1 MNNKLNDNSKG
12 TNRTS
17 VRTRKEENKRL
28 RRKLKIHRWYSAFI
42 TICFIG
48 MTVAF
53 IKEQQISKNKDYA
66 VNKLQ
71 SFAKLNTKLRDIS
84 IQLQDENNK
93 LVASNKKKDKELKVF
108 RERKELYDKY
118 EYALVSDGKRTDI
131 TYDQIKSLQ
140 QLLKDKKV
148 NDTDLFLSWIMTE
161 SGGKEKCT
169 SSYSTAKGYGQIL
182 DGTSKFVYKK
192 VMKKKSNWDS
202 SIAFNGEKN
211 MELMSHYVDYLYI
224 NNGNSLL
231 KTIKRY
237 RGRNDVSGYVGRM
250 NEYLKRTGKTVSSI
264 SSTIAQENTET
275 KSESDSEDNTSS
287 TEENNTEN
295 ENN

>member
-1 MNNKLNDNSKG
+1 MDRKLNDNAKRERS
-12 TNRTS
+12 RTS
-17 VRTRKEENKRL
+17 VRTRKEANRIL
-28 RRKLKIHRWYSAFI
+28 RKKLVFHRMYSLFI
-42 TICFIG
+42 TVGFVL
-48 MTVAF
+48 MTVLF
-53 IKEQQISKNKDYA
+53 IKEHNISKNKDYA

-71 SFAKLNTKLRDIS
+71 SFAETNVKMKDIAVT
-84 IQLQDENNK
+84 LQDENDK
-93 LVASNKKKDKELKVF
+93 LLSSNKKMNKELKVL

-192 VMKKKSNWDS
+192 VMKKKNWDN
-202 SIAFNGEKN
+202 SIAYDGKKN
-211 MELMSHYVDYLYI
+211 MELMSHYVDYLYST
-224 NNGNSLL
+224 NNNSLI

-237 RGRNDVSGYVGRM
+237 RGKENVSGYVGRM
-250 NEYLKRTGKTVSSI
+250 NEYLKGTGKTVSSI
-264 SSTIAQENTET
+264 SSTISKENTES
-275 KSESDSEDNTSS
+275 K
-287 TEENNTEN
+287 TEN
-295 ENN
+295 K

>member
-1 MNNKLNDNSKG
+1 MDRKLNDNTKRERS
-12 TNRTS
+12 RTS
-17 VRTRKEENKRL
+17 VRTRKEANRILKK
-28 RRKLKIHRWYSAFI
+28 KLVFHRMYSLFI
-42 TICFIG
+42 TVGFVL
-48 MTVAF
+48 MTVLF
-53 IKEQQISKNKDYA
+53 IKEHNISKNKDYA

-71 SFAKLNTKLRDIS
+71 SFAETNVKMKDIAVTLQNENDKLLS
-84 IQLQDENNK
+84 
-93 LVASNKKKDKELKVF
+93 SNKKMNKELKVL

-192 VMKKKSNWDS
+192 VMKKKNWDN
-202 SIAFNGEKN
+202 SIAYDGKKN
-211 MELMSHYVDYLYI
+211 MELMSHYVDYLYST
-224 NNGNSLL
+224 NNNSLI

-237 RGRNDVSGYVGRM
+237 RGKENVSGYVGRM
-250 NEYLKRTGKTVSSI
+250 NEYLKGTGKTVSSI
-264 SSTIAQENTET
+264 SSTISKENTES
-275 KSESDSEDNTSS
+275 K
-287 TEENNTEN
+287 TEN
-295 ENN
+295 K

>member
-1 MNNKLNDNSKG
+1 MNNKINDNSKG
-12 TNRTS
+12 TCRTS

-28 RRKLKIHRWYSAFI
+28 RRKLKIHRWYSVFI
-42 TICFIG
+42 TICFIA

-53 IKEQQISKNKDYA
+53 VKEKQISKNKDYA

-71 SFAKLNTKLRDIS
+71 SFAELNTKLRDIS
-84 IQLQDENNK
+84 IQLQDENDK
-93 LVASNKKKDKELKVF
+93 LLDSNKKKDKELKVF

-192 VMKKKSNWDS
+192 VMKKKSGWDN
-202 SIAFNGEKN
+202 SIALNGKKN
-211 MELMSHYVDYLYI
+211 MELMSHYVDYLYL
-224 NNGNSLL
+224 NNGKNLM

-237 RGRNDVSGYVGRM
+237 RGKNDVSGYVGRM
-250 NEYLKRTGKTVSSI
+250 NEYLKGTGKTVSTI
-264 SSTIAQENTET
+264 SSTISKENTET
-275 KSESDSEDNTSS
+275 LDTSTS
-287 TEENNTEN
+287 NN
-295 ENN
+295 

>member
-1 MNNKLNDNSKG
+1 MDRKLNDNAKRERS
-12 TNRTS
+12 RTS
-17 VRTRKEENKRL
+17 VRTRKEANRIL
-28 RRKLKIHRWYSAFI
+28 RKKLVFHRMYSLFI
-42 TICFIG
+42 TVGFVL
-48 MTVAF
+48 MTVLF
-53 IKEQQISKNKDYA
+53 IKEHNISKNKDYA

-71 SFAKLNTKLRDIS
+71 SFAETNVKMKDIAVT
-84 IQLQDENNK
+84 LQDENDK
-93 LVASNKKKDKELKVF
+93 LLSSNKKMNKELKVL

-192 VMKKKSNWDS
+192 VMKKKNWDN
-202 SIAFNGEKN
+202 SIAYDGKKN
-211 MELMSHYVDYLYI
+211 MELMSHYVDYLYST
-224 NNGNSLL
+224 NNNSLI

-237 RGRNDVSGYVGRM
+237 RGKENVSGYVGRM
-250 NEYLKRTGKTVSSI
+250 NEYLKGTGKTVSSI
-264 SSTIAQENTET
+264 SSTISKENTE
-275 KSESDSEDNTSS
+275 SENK
-287 TEENNTEN
+287 
-295 ENN
+295 

>member
-1 MNNKLNDNSKG
+1 MDRKLNDNAKRERS
-12 TNRTS
+12 RTS
-17 VRTRKEENKRL
+17 VRTRKEANRILKK
-28 RRKLKIHRWYSAFI
+28 KLVFHRMYSLFI
-42 TICFIG
+42 TVGFVL
-48 MTVAF
+48 MTVLF
-53 IKEQQISKNKDYA
+53 IKEHNISKNKDYA

-71 SFAKLNTKLRDIS
+71 SFAETNVKMKDIAVT
-84 IQLQDENNK
+84 LQDENNK
-93 LVASNKKKDKELKVF
+93 LLSSNKKMNKELKVL

-192 VMKKKSNWDS
+192 VMKKKNWNN
-202 SIAFNGEKN
+202 SIAYDGKKN
-211 MELMSHYVDYLYI
+211 MELMSHYVDYLYST
-224 NNGNSLL
+224 NNNSLI

-237 RGRNDVSGYVGRM
+237 RGKENVSGYVGRM
-250 NEYLKRTGKTVSSI
+250 NEYLKGTGKTVSSI
-264 SSTIAQENTET
+264 SSTISKENTES
-275 KSESDSEDNTSS
+275 K
-287 TEENNTEN
+287 TEN
-295 ENN
+295 K